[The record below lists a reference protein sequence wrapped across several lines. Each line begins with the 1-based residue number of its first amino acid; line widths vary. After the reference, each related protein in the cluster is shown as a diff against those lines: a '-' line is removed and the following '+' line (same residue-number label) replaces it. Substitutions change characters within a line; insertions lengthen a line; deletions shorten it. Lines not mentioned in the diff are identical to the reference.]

1 MLLRNQES
9 YLHVVDLDSME
20 TRMCLAS
27 VTVSVGE
34 WNCSKGLVELT
45 V

>member
-9 YLHVVDLDSME
+9 GPRVAGLDSME
-20 TRMCLAS
+20 TRVYLVS
-27 VTVSVGE
+27 GTLSVGE
-34 WNCSKGLVELT
+34 QNRSKGLLEST